1 MPETLAALE
10 AADEERRA
18 WDRRQATS
26 AARLLTCCLGIAAEP
41 AFDVT
46 SPTGRDTAVLKEMP
60 LGEGLY
66 KDAFDFAGLAESRD
80 VQLLVVDE
88 NGRIKA
94 ESKQCYPLGEA
105 LELLQRLPLPL
116 SPQADRWLKNCL
128 GEAGPATGRP
138 VLAGAVTVTR
148 STERATLC

>member
-1 MPETLAALE
+1 MALE
-10 AADEERRA
+10 TADEERRA
-18 WDRRQATS
+18 WDRRQATM

-46 SPTGRDTAVLKEMP
+46 SPTGRDTAILKETP

-80 VQLLVVDE
+80 IQLLVVDE

-94 ESKQCYPLGEA
+94 ESRQCHPLGGA

-116 SPQADRWLKNCL
+116 SPRAERWLKDCL
-128 GEAGPATGRP
+128 GEGGPARGRLLP
-138 VLAGAVTVTR
+138 ASAAMATQGR
-148 STERATLC
+148 ERATLC